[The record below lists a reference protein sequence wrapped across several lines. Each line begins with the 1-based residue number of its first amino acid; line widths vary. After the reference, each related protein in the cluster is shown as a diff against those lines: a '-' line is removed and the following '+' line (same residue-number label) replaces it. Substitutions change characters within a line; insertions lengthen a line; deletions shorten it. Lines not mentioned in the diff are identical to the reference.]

1 MEEKILCQQFVISFY
16 KIFLRLSF
24 NSDGLRSIFK
34 YFFLNFNLTKGG
46 SLMGSTKNKSY
57 DQDFYRGL
65 TKNLVLVSN
74 EVKLISPIKTDAKES
89 LAVDKKEQKNLT
101 IKKKN
106 VSVRRYVFDKDNK
119 HYARCVQIKKEWEKW
134 FKDDTIPYFGKG
146 LGLVTTANYQEF
158 ARINSEFARKYEQ
171 ALKKFYANYS
181 SILEGSSVFGEGS
194 VRARELASTLD
205 QVKAKCGAT
214 HSVAGLGD
222 YVQQGGAKGASAF
235 SLVAQE
241 TNKVV
246 SGAVKKICEETFS
259 GVANVFSRLARG
271 TGETKGG
278 SLTTRSEGI
287 KKNLNG
293 NSTAIYSQRFDDVRN
308 ELDRLEKNNITK
320 SPVVKQI
327 VADGRSLL
335 ADLTI
340 VNKKKDTLDCTDN
353 VTVLDTSIKK
363 IDKLVDT
370 VNQEKIQKLNE
381 LDKAF
386 G

>member
-1 MEEKILCQQFVISFY
+1 
-16 KIFLRLSF
+16 
-24 NSDGLRSIFK
+24 
-34 YFFLNFNLTKGG
+34 
-46 SLMGSTKNKSY
+46 MGSKQNKY
-57 DQDFYRGL
+57 DEDFYRGL

-74 EVKLISPIKTDAKES
+74 EVKLISPIKTDAKHS
-89 LAVDKKEQKNLT
+89 VAYDQKENS
-101 IKKKN
+101 KKKN

-134 FKDDTIPYFGKG
+134 FKDNTIPYFGKG
-146 LGLVTTANYQEF
+146 LGLVTTPNYQEF
-158 ARINSEFARKYEQ
+158 ARINSEFARNYEQ
-171 ALKKFYANYS
+171 ALEKFYANYS

-205 QVKAKCGAT
+205 QVKGKCGAT

-222 YVQQGGAKGASAF
+222 YVLQGGAGGSAF

-246 SGAVKKICEETFS
+246 SGAVKKVTEETFS

-308 ELDRLEKNNITK
+308 ELDRLDKNNITK
-320 SPVVKQI
+320 SSVVKQI